1 MKNLKK
7 VMGMA
12 LILALSACTAAPKN
26 GLPDTSKTSSPQT
39 EVREETTDVVVI
51 GAGGAGLTAAYFVK
65 QGGKDV
71 VLLEKRAMTGGN
83 TALAGFFAANSTKMQ
98 EAMGDT
104 YTQQDQ
110 IDFLM
115 ETEGTDPDF
124 ARWFADNSGLTAEL
138 AVDTLGIEVTRVNG
152 REIYAVDEKGTKFPA
167 QFVSKLTALNQQIG
181 VDLRTE
187 CPAVSLIIEDGKI
200 TGVEAEDAQGKVLFH
215 AQAVILASG
224 GFAANQEMLQ
234 EYVPEWAG
242 GMTSNTAATTGD
254 GVRMAQA
261 IGAAVSNMDQ
271 LTLNPTFYDD
281 QGTTMSVSGVRYEGG
296 ILVDPTGK
304 RFANEMAN
312 YTEVSEAEKAIGSHA
327 FAIMDATSL
336 ACNPKYAVEAESIEE
351 LAEKIGVDP
360 ATLTQTVTNYQ
371 RYYDNQKDEEFGRTD
386 MRSRIDTAP
395 FYAVPVFPGVHHTRG
410 GVSIDLRSQVLNT
423 EGNPIPGL
431 YGAGEVTD
439 NKLMG
444 NDPVAAGITFGRLC
458 AQSVLEDLQQK

>member
-1 MKNLKK
+1 MKKMKK
-7 VMGMA
+7 MVGLA
-12 LILALSACTAAPKN
+12 LLLALSACAAAPN
-26 GLPDTSKTSSPQT
+26 QEDLNTPSAQT
-39 EVREETTDVVVI
+39 EVREETTDVVVV
-51 GAGGAGLTAAYFVK
+51 GAGGAGLTAAYFVQ
-65 QGGKDV
+65 QGGHEV

-98 EAMGDT
+98 EAMGDV

-115 ETEGTDPDF
+115 ETEGTDPEF
-124 ARWFADNSGLTAEL
+124 AKLFAENSGPIAEW

-187 CPAVSLIIEDGKI
+187 CPATSLILEDGKVV
-200 TGVEAEDAQGKVLFH
+200 GVEAEDAQGKIIIH

-234 EYVPEWAG
+234 QYAPEWAG
-242 GMTSNTAATTGD
+242 GTTSNTAATTGD
-254 GVRMAQA
+254 GILMAEA
-261 IGAAVSNMDQ
+261 AGAALSNMDQ

-281 QGTTMSVSGVRYEGG
+281 HGTTMSVSGVRYEGG

-312 YTEVSEAEKAIGSHA
+312 YTEVSEAEKAIGSKA
-327 FAIMDATSL
+327 FAIMDSTSL
-336 ACNPKYAVEAESIEE
+336 ACNPKYAVEADTIED

-360 ATLTQTVTNYQ
+360 AALNETVTNYQ
-371 RYYDNQKDEEFGRTD
+371 RYYDHQNDEEFGRTD

-410 GVSIDLRSQVLNT
+410 GVTINLRSQVLDT
-423 EGNPIPGL
+423 EGHSIPGL

-458 AQSVLEDLQQK
+458 AQSVLEDLQ

>member
-124 ARWFADNSGLTAEL
+124 ARLFAENSGPTAEW

-242 GMTSNTAATTGD
+242 GTTSNTAATTGD
-254 GVRMAQA
+254 GIRMAQA

-271 LTLNPTFYDD
+271 RSMMIRE
-281 QGTTMSVSGVRYEGG
+281 QRCQS
-296 ILVDPTGK
+296 
-304 RFANEMAN
+304 A
-312 YTEVSEAEKAIGSHA
+312 A
-327 FAIMDATSL
+327 FATKAGFWWIRPGNVLPM
-336 ACNPKYAVEAESIEE
+336 KWRI
-351 LAEKIGVDP
+351 I
-360 ATLTQTVTNYQ
+360 
-371 RYYDNQKDEEFGRTD
+371 QKFRKQKRRLVR
-386 MRSRIDTAP
+386 MPLRLWMLRRWPVILNMRLKRSRLKNW
-395 FYAVPVFPGVHHTRG
+395 RRR
-410 GVSIDLRSQVLNT
+410 L
-423 EGNPIPGL
+423 GL
-431 YGAGEVTD
+431 IRQ
-439 NKLMG
+439 
-444 NDPVAAGITFGRLC
+444 P
-458 AQSVLEDLQQK
+458 

>member
-124 ARWFADNSGLTAEL
+124 ARLFAENSGPTAEW

-242 GMTSNTAATTGD
+242 GTTSNTAATTGD
-254 GVRMAQA
+254 GIRMAQA
-261 IGAAVSNMDQ
+261 IG
-271 LTLNPTFYDD
+271 
-281 QGTTMSVSGVRYEGG
+281 
-296 ILVDPTGK
+296 
-304 RFANEMAN
+304 
-312 YTEVSEAEKAIGSHA
+312 
-327 FAIMDATSL
+327 
-336 ACNPKYAVEAESIEE
+336 
-351 LAEKIGVDP
+351 
-360 ATLTQTVTNYQ
+360 Q
-371 RYYDNQKDEEFGRTD
+371 R
-386 MRSRIDTAP
+386 
-395 FYAVPVFPGVHHTRG
+395 
-410 GVSIDLRSQVLNT
+410 
-423 EGNPIPGL
+423 
-431 YGAGEVTD
+431 
-439 NKLMG
+439 
-444 NDPVAAGITFGRLC
+444 
-458 AQSVLEDLQQK
+458 

>member
-26 GLPDTSKTSSPQT
+26 GLPDTSNTSSPQT

-124 ARWFADNSGLTAEL
+124 ARLFAENSGPTAEW

-242 GMTSNTAATTGD
+242 GTTSNTAATTGD
-254 GVRMAQA
+254 GIRMAQA

-360 ATLTQTVTNYQ
+360 ATLTQTVTN
-371 RYYDNQKDEEFGRTD
+371 
-386 MRSRIDTAP
+386 
-395 FYAVPVFPGVHHTRG
+395 
-410 GVSIDLRSQVLNT
+410 
-423 EGNPIPGL
+423 
-431 YGAGEVTD
+431 
-439 NKLMG
+439 
-444 NDPVAAGITFGRLC
+444 
-458 AQSVLEDLQQK
+458 

>member
-1 MKNLKK
+1 
-7 VMGMA
+7 
-12 LILALSACTAAPKN
+12 
-26 GLPDTSKTSSPQT
+26 
-39 EVREETTDVVVI
+39 
-51 GAGGAGLTAAYFVK
+51 
-65 QGGKDV
+65 
-71 VLLEKRAMTGGN
+71 
-83 TALAGFFAANSTKMQ
+83 
-98 EAMGDT
+98 
-104 YTQQDQ
+104 
-110 IDFLM
+110 M

-124 ARWFADNSGLTAEL
+124 ARLFAENSGLTAEW

>member
-124 ARWFADNSGLTAEL
+124 ARLFAENSGPTAEW
-138 AVDTLGIEVTRVNG
+138 AVDTLGIE
-152 REIYAVDEKGTKFPA
+152 
-167 QFVSKLTALNQQIG
+167 
-181 VDLRTE
+181 
-187 CPAVSLIIEDGKI
+187 
-200 TGVEAEDAQGKVLFH
+200 AQGKVLFH

-242 GMTSNTAATTGD
+242 GTTSNTAATTGD
-254 GVRMAQA
+254 GIRMAQA